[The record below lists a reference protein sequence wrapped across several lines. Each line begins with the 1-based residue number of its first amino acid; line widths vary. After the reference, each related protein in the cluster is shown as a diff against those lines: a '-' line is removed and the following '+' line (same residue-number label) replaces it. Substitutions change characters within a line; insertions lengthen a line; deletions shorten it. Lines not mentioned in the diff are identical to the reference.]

1 MSSDLKQRIP
11 AQNNAVSPSEPITP
25 TAERLSKSVFTR
37 RAPFRVISTVEAL
50 FNAGAIQD
58 AEVQASC
65 RLRRDWLYARYG
77 YSEPQ
82 EPPMRG
88 TRLVHN
94 VLSWRMTRAQV
105 GLALTELRHA
115 VKAPIFNLLELML
128 IDELSFSGMAR
139 ILMPQRSDNAVR
151 NKISAQC
158 ALALSTLAAVYDD
171 MDRAR
176 KVDAA
181 FRHSVKAQAQPR
193 CASQATHKW
202 K

>member
-11 AQNNAVSPSEPITP
+11 VEDKAISLSEPFTP

-37 RAPFRVISTVEAL
+37 KSPFRVISTVEAL

-77 YSEPQ
+77 YSENQ
-82 EPPMRG
+82 ESPVRS
-88 TRLVHN
+88 THLVHN

-139 ILMPQRSDNAVR
+139 VLMPQRSDNAVR
-151 NKISAQC
+151 NKVSAQC
-158 ALALSTLAAVYDD
+158 ALALSTLAAVYED

-176 KVDAA
+176 KMDAA
-181 FRHSVKAQAQPR
+181 FRHSTKAPIPPR
-193 CASQATHKW
+193 RTPHVTHK
-202 K
+202 